1 MDTKLANNQE
11 KFRNKISYCF
21 SEIAVF
27 VCMGTFLAAPC
38 DIRSV
43 DTRPV
48 VCKRPLI
55 AVVLSCLPGFYMRV
69 LYPPLWP
76 ACLVLRCHVLRQTS
90 VATLCCTHYC
100 IRQVRSTLVVCFAK
114 LTALVCASL
123 IINSVTCYMFDH
135 VFARF
140 IDLLCALNTWRIA

>member
-55 AVVLSCLPGFYMRV
+55 AVVLSCLPGFYVGV

-76 ACLVLRCHVLRQTS
+76 ACLVLRCHNEVACASSNVSRDALLYALLYSTSAQHAGRLLRQVDS
-90 VATLCCTHYC
+90 VGLCITYN
-100 IRQVRSTLVVCFAK
+100 Q
-114 LTALVCASL
+114 
-123 IINSVTCYMFDH
+123 
-135 VFARF
+135 
-140 IDLLCALNTWRIA
+140 